1 MAASYL
7 NLVQYI
13 KQKKWILCLAICLYS
28 SSLVWGGFFL
38 YQCIII
44 PRLSPSIT
52 LLFRQGLMSQR
63 VWSHSCSMLNFRP
76 SCYSTSWGVHQQ
88 TLVPHPR
95 IEKPLSLKVCCSVSD
110 MGRRFFFFTNERSL
124 TLRQTHCQ
132 GCENRTLPCS
142 KLTLQSGPARCSLSS
157 VTTGEF

>member
-1 MAASYL
+1 MSASYI

-13 KQKKWILCLAICLYS
+13 KQKKWILCLNICLYS
-28 SSLVWGGFFL
+28 SSFVWGGVFFHW
-38 YQCIII
+38 CIII
-44 PRLSPSIT
+44 SRLSLSIT

-63 VWSHSCSMLNFRP
+63 VWSHSCSMFNFRP

-88 TLVPHPR
+88 TLVPHSR
-95 IEKPLSLKVCCSVSD
+95 MEKPLSLKVCYSVSG
-110 MGRRFFFFTNERSL
+110 MGRSLFSCTNEGSL

-132 GCENRTLPCS
+132 GCESRTLPCP

-157 VTTGEF
+157 VTSGEF